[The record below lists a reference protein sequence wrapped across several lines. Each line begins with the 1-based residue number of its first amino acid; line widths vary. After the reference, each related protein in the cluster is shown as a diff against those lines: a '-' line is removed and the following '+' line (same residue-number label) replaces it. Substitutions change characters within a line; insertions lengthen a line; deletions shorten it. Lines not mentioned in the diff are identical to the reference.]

1 MSGSPTVSA
10 PARRQRATPPPP
22 GATPFRVVPWNADF
36 LDALR
41 AIVDERTGGKPG
53 RAVVVFPHTR
63 PRRYLIDGYRRH
75 AALPL
80 LLPRVMTGQELREWC
95 REAWTA
101 NGAQPRRADVLDR
114 VALLWES
121 VGRIA
126 SGLPSGSPLKGLA
139 DGGMARF
146 FPWGVRLANL
156 LEECLNQMVDAQDLR
171 HAEGEVEPFAAALLG
186 ELRGIRADYLR
197 ALTARGLTTPGLDA
211 HIAAQRALREPEP
224 PAFLRGKALILAGFV
239 SLTRA
244 EDILFRYLWKHGA
257 TVCLHS
263 DPTVSEGR
271 GHWSCSEHA
280 AWLERWGAPCE
291 IAGPIPDRRP
301 RPHFFAGYD
310 LHSQLR
316 ELRGLLVHN
325 GGEQPGEDDAGADA
339 VVLPHPA
346 LLMPTLHH
354 LPRKDVNISLGYPL
368 DRSLLARL
376 TDTVFRVRESR
387 RPDGRTHWRPLL
399 DLIRHPYV
407 RMLRLPSAGPDGRP
421 DAAPGE
427 GKPLRPLL
435 RLLEEKLR
443 SGGRLVH
450 PAVLTADLLDE
461 VLGDLDGRD
470 PGGSGWMDDEI
481 RDENVGQA
489 LEHVMDVLAGAW
501 ERVDSLR
508 GAAAALAALCD
519 LLLTYGR
526 HIWSRFPLDAE
537 CLFRLMQRVIPQLA
551 DNALADD
558 SLPADTL
565 FAMIRQSLADER
577 VPFEAD
583 PLTGLQVLGML
594 ETRLLRFDRVYL
606 MDLTEDRLPG
616 APQHDP
622 LLPDNLRG
630 LLGLPDTR
638 RRDVLAAHTF
648 HRLAAGA
655 KDVYLFWQE
664 GVESSGLLDA
674 KKVRSRFVEEALWKE
689 EKVVGRRLAPGEGP
703 LRVAAFPLI
712 APHRRDRAV
721 IARTENVA
729 SRMEGLLA
737 APLAPTGLDAYIRCP
752 ARFFRERMCGIRP
765 LEEVLEGDDPRGVGE
780 LLHKV
785 LLRAYEPYAGR
796 TVRRGDIDETRL
808 TALFREELEACGLR
822 ERLPAESQ
830 LMLEAAGPLRLKSF
844 LAAQP
849 DDFLLLQVE
858 AQHAAPLEA
867 GGRPHVL
874 YGVLDRVD
882 RRPEGD
888 IILDYKTGRH
898 PQVPAAF
905 WRRDDLWERLE
916 AWTPDGPD
924 PLPDLADVLPSIQL
938 PCYLYIYGHENPSD
952 ASEAPDVARPVT
964 DAAWVHLAGD
974 GAEVPLLGPKW
985 SDEEREDILNTRI
998 PVLLRFV
1005 LAHMRAAPE
1014 LRPRPGPHCAWCPYA
1029 GACR

>member
-1 MSGSPTVSA
+1 MSRAASVSA
-10 PARRQRATPPPP
+10 RRKNTPAP
-22 GATPFRVVPWNADF
+22 GRGAAPFRVVPWNADF
-36 LDALR
+36 LDAVR
-41 AIVDERTGGKPG
+41 AVVDDLTGGRPG
-53 RAVVVFPHTR
+53 RAVVVFPHSR
-63 PRRYLIDGYRRH
+63 PRRYLVDGYRRH

-80 LLPRVMTGQELREWC
+80 LLPRIMTGQELREWC

-101 NGAQPRRADVLDR
+101 NGVQPRRADVLDR

-126 SGLPSGSPLKGLA
+126 RHLPAGSPLKGLA
-139 DGGMARF
+139 AGGMARF
-146 FPWGVRLANL
+146 FPWGVRLADL

-186 ELRGIRADYLR
+186 ELRSIRADYLR
-197 ALTARGLTTPGLDA
+197 ALTGHGLTTPGLDA

-224 PAFLRGKALILAGFV
+224 PSFLCGKVLVLAGFV

-244 EDILFRYLWKHGA
+244 EDILFRYLWQHGA
-257 TVCLHS
+257 TLCLHS
-263 DPTVSEGR
+263 DPAVAEGR
-271 GHWSCSEHA
+271 GHWSCSEHT
-280 AWLERWGAPCE
+280 AWIERWEAACTPE
-291 IAGPIPDRRP
+291 GPVPERRP
-301 RPHFFAGYD
+301 RLHFFAGYD

-316 ELRGLLVHN
+316 ELRGLLARDEN
-325 GGEQPGEDDAGADA
+325 ASPAGSDAGADA

-376 TDTVFRVRESR
+376 ADTVFRVRESR
-387 RPDGRTHWRPLL
+387 RPDGRAHWRPLL
-399 DLIRHPYV
+399 DLVRHPYV
-407 RMLRLPSAGPDGRP
+407 RMLRLPPEAADARGG
-421 DAAPGE
+421 AAPAE

-435 RLLEEKLR
+435 RLLEERLR
-443 SGGRLVH
+443 SGSRLAH
-450 PAVLTADLLDE
+450 PAALTAELLDE
-461 VLGDLDGRD
+461 VLGDLDGRG
-470 PGGSGWMDDEI
+470 PGADKDA
-481 RDENVGQA
+481 RDEVLGQA
-489 LEHVMDVLAGAW
+489 LEHVMDVLVGTW
-501 ERVDSLR
+501 EKVNSLR

-551 DNALADD
+551 DNALADNEL
-558 SLPADTL
+558 SPDTL

-616 APQHDP
+616 APRHDP

-689 EKVVGRRLAPGEGP
+689 EKAVGRRLAPGEGP
-703 LRVAAFPLI
+703 LRVAAFPLV
-712 APHRRDRAV
+712 APHRRDRAL
-721 IARTENVA
+721 IARTEGVA
-729 SRMEGLLA
+729 ARLESLLA
-737 APLAPTGLDAYIRCP
+737 EPLAPTSLDAYIRCP

-796 TVRRGDIDETRL
+796 TVRRGDIDAAHL
-808 TALFREELEACGLR
+808 AALFREELEACGLR
-822 ERLPAESQ
+822 DRLPAESQ
-830 LMLEAAGPLRLKSF
+830 LMLEAAGPLRLQSF

-858 AQHAAPLEA
+858 AQHSAPLEA
-867 GGRPHVL
+867 AGRPHVL

-882 RRPEGD
+882 RRPGGD

-905 WRRDDLWERLE
+905 WRRDDLWDRLD
-916 AWTPDGPD
+916 AWTPGGPD
-924 PLPDLADVLPSIQL
+924 PLPDLADALPSIQL
-938 PCYLYIYGHENPSD
+938 PCYLYIYSRENLAD
-952 ASEAPDVARPVT
+952 AQDEPRPVT
-964 DAAWVHLAGD
+964 DAAWVRLAGD

-985 SDEEREDILNTRI
+985 NDEERDGILRERI
-998 PVLLRFV
+998 PALLRFV

-1014 LRPRPGPHCAWCPYA
+1014 LCPRPGPHCAWCPCA

>member
-1 MSGSPTVSA
+1 MSSSTSVPASSRRRREPVPSPKE
-10 PARRQRATPPPP
+10 
-22 GATPFRVVPWNADF
+22 GEKPFLLVPWSADF
-36 LDALR
+36 LDAVR
-41 AIVDERTGGKPG
+41 AVTDEATGGRPG
-53 RAVVVFPHTR
+53 RAVVVFPHSR
-63 PRRYLIDGYRRH
+63 PRRYLVDGYRRH

-101 NGAQPRRADVLDR
+101 NGVQPRRADMLDR
-114 VALLWES
+114 VALLWDS
-121 VGRIA
+121 VARVA
-126 SGLPSGSPLKGLA
+126 RDLPSGSPLKGLA
-139 DGGMARF
+139 AGGMARF
-146 FPWGVRLANL
+146 FPWGVRLADL

-186 ELRGIRADYLR
+186 ELRGIRSDYLR

-211 HIAAQRALREPEP
+211 HVAAQRALRDPEP
-224 PAFLRGKALILAGFV
+224 PAFLRDKTLVLAGFV

-244 EDILFRYLWKHGA
+244 EDILFRYLWRRGA
-257 TVCLHS
+257 LICLHS
-263 DPTVSEGR
+263 DPALAEGR

-280 AWLERWGAPCE
+280 AWLERWGAACRVFGSAPE
-291 IAGPIPDRRP
+291 RRP
-301 RPHFFAGYD
+301 RLHFFAGYD

-316 ELRGLLVHN
+316 ELRDLLARN
-325 GGEQPGEDDAGADA
+325 EAGRPEDGDAGADA

-376 TDTVFRVRESR
+376 ADTVFRVRESR

-407 RMLRLPSAGPDGRP
+407 RMLRLPPETTDARP
-421 DAAPGE
+421 D

-435 RLLEEKLR
+435 RLLEERLR
-443 SGGRLVH
+443 SGGRLAD
-450 PAVLTADLLDE
+450 PAALTADLLDE
-461 VLGDLDGRD
+461 VLGDLDGR
-470 PGGSGWMDDEI
+470 GSGGPGRTDDEGC
-481 RDENVGQA
+481 DEALGQG
-489 LEHVMDVLAGAW
+489 LEHVMNVLVGSW
-501 ERVDSLR
+501 EKVDTLR
-508 GAAAALAALCD
+508 GAAAGLAALCD

-526 HIWSRFPLDAE
+526 HIWPRFPLDAE
-537 CLFRLMQRVIPQLA
+537 CLFRLMQRVIPHLA

-558 SLPADTL
+558 ALPPDTL

-638 RRDVLAAHTF
+638 RRDALAAHTF

-655 KDVYLFWQE
+655 RDVYLFWQE

-674 KKVRSRFVEEALWKE
+674 KKVRSRFVEEALWQE
-689 EKVVGRRLAPGEGP
+689 EKTAGHRLAPGEGP
-703 LRVAAFPLI
+703 LRTAAFPLVT
-712 APHRRDRAV
+712 PHRRDRAIIV
-721 IARTENVA
+721 RSESVA
-729 SRMEGLLA
+729 ARMESLLA
-737 APLAPTGLDAYIRCP
+737 EPLAPTGLDAYIRCP
-752 ARFFRERMCGIRP
+752 ARFFRERMCAIRP

-796 TVRRGDIDETRL
+796 TVRRGDIDEARL
-808 TALFREELEACGLR
+808 TALFREELDACGLR

-849 DDFLLLQVE
+849 DDFLLVQVE
-858 AQHAAPLEA
+858 ARHAAPLKAA
-867 GGRPHVL
+867 GRSHVL

-882 RRPEGD
+882 KRPEGE

-905 WRRDDLWERLE
+905 WRGDDLWERLD
-916 AWTPDGPD
+916 AWTPGAPD
-924 PLPDLADVLPSIQL
+924 PLPELADALPSIQL
-938 PCYLYIYGHENPSD
+938 PCYLYIYSRED
-952 ASEAPDVARPVT
+952 APDEPRPVA

-985 SDEEREDILNTRI
+985 SDEERAAILHTRI
-998 PVLLRFV
+998 PALLRFV
-1005 LAHMRAAPE
+1005 LTHMRAAPE
-1014 LRPRPGPHCAWCPYA
+1014 LRPRPGPHCAWCPYV